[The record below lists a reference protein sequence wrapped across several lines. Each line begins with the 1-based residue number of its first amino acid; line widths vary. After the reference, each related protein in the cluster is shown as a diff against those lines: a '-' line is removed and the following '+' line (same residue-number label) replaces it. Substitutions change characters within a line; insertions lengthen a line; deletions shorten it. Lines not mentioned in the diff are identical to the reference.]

1 LFSFINTNP
10 GRRSLKQITLPP
22 TWGLALL
29 GQDIEI
35 FIISNMAAFVRAG
48 QTPVNICSYLVH
60 QQRISFG
67 SGRTFSKSP
76 NNAKPC
82 PLAVSLNDSLS
93 MTITITISDRRDI
106 QLDNIIDLYRAN
118 KLSSADKPNE
128 LYKALTNSHSLFSAW
143 DDDKLVGIGN
153 AISGGHLVVYYPHL
167 LVHPN
172 YQGKGVR
179 QMIVEKM

>member
-1 LFSFINTNP
+1 LQSHRTPAGQTLFNFINTIP
-10 GRRSLKQITLPP
+10 GRRSLKPITLPP

-48 QTPVNICSYLVH
+48 QTSVNICSYLVH

-82 PLAVSLNDSLS
+82 SLAETLNN
-93 MTITITISDRRDI
+93 
-106 QLDNIIDLYRAN
+106 Q
-118 KLSSADKPNE
+118 
-128 LYKALTNSHSLFSAW
+128 
-143 DDDKLVGIGN
+143 
-153 AISGGHLVVYYPHL
+153 YY
-167 LVHPN
+167 
-172 YQGKGVR
+172 G
-179 QMIVEKM
+179 